1 MSLSNAHRAVG
12 SDLRRQRGLASLLS
26 SFSEQNVDVL
36 VIKGAALAY
45 LLYRQPHERPR
56 CDADLLIRRSDLA
69 AAEAVLLRAGYRRQI
84 EPDAELASGQRHF
97 DPPTPG
103 VDSIDLHWRVVNPL
117 VFAELLPFDPA
128 WSRAIPVPPLGGG
141 ARTLCLTDALLLA
154 CVHRVAHHTVD
165 DDMRWIADVD
175 RLVRRLDPADAD
187 AFIGAAAQSRTR
199 QVCAHVLRSAS
210 QHLRTPVEPFLER
223 LVPAGSAPEPS
234 AAFIG
239 GPPALA
245 RIVASDL
252 RQSRWPQRIQLIG
265 EHLIPSVAYMRHRYP
280 DWPRALMPLAYLVRI
295 GHGAPSWLRRPA
307 RSGAGGGNG
316 VTLPPK

>member
-1 MSLSNAHRAVG
+1 MSLSHAHRAVG
-12 SDLRRQRGLASLLS
+12 ADLRRQRALASLLS
-26 SFSEQNVDVL
+26 SFSEEHVDVL
-36 VIKGAALAY
+36 VIKGAALAF

-69 AAEAVLLRAGYRRQI
+69 TAEAVLFRAGYRRQC

-117 VFAELLPFDPA
+117 VFAELLPFDAA
-128 WSRAIPVPPLGGG
+128 WSRGIPVPPLGGG
-141 ARTLCLTDALLLA
+141 ARTLCLADALLLA

-175 RLVRRLDPADAD
+175 RLVRRLDAADAD
-187 AFIGAAAQSRTR
+187 AFVGAAERSGTR
-199 QVCAHVLRSAS
+199 RVCAHVLRSAN
-210 QHLRTPVEPFLER
+210 QQLRTPVDTLVDR
-223 LVPAGSAPEPS
+223 LVPAGSAPESS

-252 RQSRWPQRIQLIG
+252 RQSRWPQRIQLIR
-265 EHLIPSVAYMRHRYP
+265 EHLIPSAAYMRQRYP
-280 DWPRALMPLAYLVRI
+280 DWPRALLPLAYLVRI
-295 GHGAPSWLRRPA
+295 GRGAPSWLGRNPETGERRKGKRAPIN
-307 RSGAGGGNG
+307 R
-316 VTLPPK
+316 